1 METPLKFCSDQNGRG
16 SHFDDDVPV
25 SNNQETILVVDD
37 DPAALDDC
45 CSALAHGGYHV
56 FLAASA
62 ERALEIWSGNS
73 QAIDLALVAVSMP
86 GISGLELVKRLRDQ
100 EPRARI
106 ALISSCSSEEVE
118 GLIGEA
124 GANFSI
130 FWKPFDVSSF
140 LLMIRTMLDRPAPA
154 EKHRRHPSKGRRP
167 QRPRVAGLTK

>member
-1 METPLKFCSDQNGRG
+1 M
-16 SHFDDDVPV
+16 

-56 FLAASA
+56 FRAVSA
-62 ERALEIWSGNS
+62 ERALEIWSGNR

-118 GLIGEA
+118 GFIGEA

-140 LLMIRTMLDRPAPA
+140 LLMIRTMLDRPA
-154 EKHRRHPSKGRRP
+154 EKHRRHPGKGGRP
-167 QRPRVAGLTK
+167 PRPRVAGLTK